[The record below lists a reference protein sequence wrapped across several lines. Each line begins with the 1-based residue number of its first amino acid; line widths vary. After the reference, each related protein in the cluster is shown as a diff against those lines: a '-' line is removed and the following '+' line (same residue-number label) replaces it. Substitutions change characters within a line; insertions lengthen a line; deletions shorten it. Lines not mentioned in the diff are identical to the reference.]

1 VSGRIVVVVT
11 AIEGSSTATKI
22 VSRMRPGGV
31 SGSDRPGG
39 GHVRKGGAYRPELEG
54 LRALAATLVVVY
66 HVWLGRVSGGVDVF
80 FLISGFLITGQV
92 ARGYERGERVLA
104 RVWSRMARRLLPSV
118 TTVLLAVV
126 GLSLLLLP
134 EDRWFKTI
142 REVAASA
149 LFVENWE
156 LARDSTDYFA
166 QHDEAS
172 VLQHFWSLSVQGQFY
187 LVWPVLIGLV
197 VFAVNRLRLTLGLRL
212 TLRPT
217 LACVLG
223 VVLCCSLAYSV
234 HLTVVDQPLAYFDS
248 LTRAWEF
255 ALGGLLALGIDAVVL
270 PHRLRVVAGWV
281 GVAGLAS
288 CGLVLEVGRQFPG
301 WAALWPTLSG
311 AAVLLAGVTG
321 SRVGADRLLASRPM
335 RYLGGLGFAWYL
347 WHWPVLVFSLLVRER
362 PEPGLLGGAAVI
374 LISLALAA
382 ATYRF
387 VEVPLRN
394 PRSVAS
400 HPAASSLSASSPS
413 AAARAAASPPAAART
428 STTRRSTIRLLAF
441 TLVPALLAA
450 GGWELLTMHRANNYT
465 LAADDPDHPG
475 ARSLEPGFTY
485 SGQEKPHLRPAFVR
499 LSQDWG
505 TTQGMTCSMS
515 GRGAGL
521 EVCTSET
528 VGAPNRR
535 VVVVG
540 DSHPTQFLAALRPI
554 AAERNWELI
563 VMSRGGCAFS
573 TDSEIRPGDQA
584 CLDWNAAA
592 MNEILA
598 DHPDF
603 VFTMATRDLRAGHTE
618 RTPPGFVAQWRRLD
632 TENIRVLAV
641 RDNPRFTT
649 SPGACVEAHGAD
661 DPRCDTPRSDLLTE
675 EAPYESMS
683 DIPSN
688 VTFLD
693 FSDSYCGPAI
703 CPAVVGNVLVY
714 KDDNHVS
721 ATYVATMVGVITRAI
736 DDALVPYGAG
746 PS

>member
-1 VSGRIVVVVT
+1 VVT
-11 AIEGSSTATKI
+11 AIEGSTTAAKI
-22 VSRMRPGGV
+22 VSSVRPTGGARPNR
-31 SGSDRPGG
+31 SGDEQAR
-39 GHVRKGGAYRPELEG
+39 RGGAYRPELEG

-92 ARGYERGERVLA
+92 ARGFERGDRVLA

-118 TTVLLAVV
+118 ATVLLAVV
-126 GLSLLLLP
+126 GLSLALLP
-134 EDRWFKTI
+134 EDRWFQTI

-149 LFVENWE
+149 LFLENWE

-197 VFAVNRLRLTLGLRL
+197 AWAVNRVRRVVSRLGVPSRIGF
-212 TLRPT
+212 RP
-217 LACVLG
+217 VLG
-223 VVLCCSLAYSV
+223 GVLAVVFGCSLAYSV
-234 HLTVVDQPLAYFDS
+234 HLTAADQPLAYFDS

-255 ALGGLLALGIDAVVL
+255 ALGGLLALVIDAVTA
-270 PHRLRVVAGWV
+270 PHRVRVVAGWL

-288 CGLVLEVGRQFPG
+288 CGVVLEVGREFPG

-321 SRVGADRLLASRPM
+321 SRVGADRLLASPAM

-347 WHWPVLVFSLLVRER
+347 WHWPVLVFWLILRER
-362 PEPGLLGGAAVI
+362 AEPGLLGGAAVI
-374 LISLALAA
+374 VISLALAVL
-382 ATYRF
+382 TNRL
-387 VEVPLRN
+387 VEVPLRT
-394 PRSVAS
+394 PGVTGRGAT
-400 HPAASSLSASSPS
+400 P
-413 AAARAAASPPAAART
+413 
-428 STTRRSTIRLLAF
+428 RLLAA
-441 TLVPALLAA
+441 TLVPVLLAA
-450 GGWELLTMHRANNYT
+450 GAWELTTMHRSGNYT
-465 LAADDPDHPG
+465 LASDDPDHPG
-475 ARSLEPGFTY
+475 AHSLDPGFVYT
-485 SGQEKPHLRPAFVR
+485 GAEKPRLRPAFARVQ
-499 LSQDWG
+499 QDWG
-505 TTQGMTCSMS
+505 TTAGMNCVMS

-521 EVCTSET
+521 EICTSET
-528 VGAPNRR
+528 NGPPTRR
-535 VVVVG
+535 VVLVG

-554 AAERNWELI
+554 AAERNWELV

-573 TDSEIRPGDQA
+573 TGSEIRPGDQS

-592 MNEILA
+592 TDEILA
-598 DHPDF
+598 EHPDF
-603 VFTMATRDLRAGHTE
+603 VFTMATRDVRAGLTE

-632 TENIRVLAV
+632 TESIRVLAV
-641 RDNPRFTT
+641 RDNPRFAT
-649 SPGACVEAHGAD
+649 SPAACVEAHGAAD
-661 DPRCDTPRSDLLTE
+661 GRCSTPRSDLFAD
-675 EAPYESMS
+675 EAPYESMP

-693 FSDSYCGPAI
+693 FSDSYCGPEV
-703 CPAVVGNVLVY
+703 CPAVIGNVLVY

-721 ATYVATMVGVITRAI
+721 ATYIATMAPVIGRAI